1 MSKKESVKIEDKD
14 REIIIDAGRL
24 YLGDD
29 NILYITPLEGNM
41 DEQLAIEACRSAL
54 GLQNMIEGKV
64 NALIDLNKAGKQSAG
79 ARQRWKEWNDNEKT
93 GKVAYIGLHPV
104 ARVLASFVM
113 GVSSKKDGLF
123 FKTKEEA
130 LAWLKE

>member
-1 MSKKESVKIEDKD
+1 MEEKD
-14 REIIIDAGRL
+14 REIIMDAGRL

-29 NILYITPLEGNM
+29 NILYITPFEGDM
-41 DEQLAIEACRSAL
+41 DEKLAIEACRAAL

-64 NALIDLNKAGKQSAG
+64 NALIDLNRVGKQSAG

-93 GKVAYIGLHPV
+93 GKVACIGMHPV

-113 GVSSKKDGLF
+113 GVSRKRDMRF
-123 FKTKEEA
+123 FNIKEDA
-130 LAWLKE
+130 LAWLKK